1 MNASTASTEHAA
13 QRTTY
18 IKKPPNAFMLYL
30 KELRPVVEAEIGD
43 RNSALVN
50 AEVARRWKLLPAEL
64 KEKYYLEAKIEQK
77 IHEQQHPDWSYKT
90 NYKLHRLPLLKNKR
104 LSALTTSCE
113 GATTAA
119 PQWKPSHATYKPH
132 TEKSP
137 IKLQQ

>member
-1 MNASTASTEHAA
+1 MTGSQLGFYHIRTEHAA

-90 NYKLHRLPLLKNKR
+90 NYGKKAKR
-104 LSALTTSCE
+104 VCRAKQ
-113 GATTAA
+113 AA
-119 PQWKPSHATYKPH
+119 PVTSSQEQEAFRTYYQ
-132 TEKSP
+132 
-137 IKLQQ
+137 L